1 MKQFKFKPF
10 FPYVSIRPEQ
20 EKAINFC
27 LDQFINNDK
36 KYVIIEAGTGTG
48 KSAIGMTVARY
59 LNAHSRE
66 TEDYEKG
73 SWFVTT
79 QKILQDQYEK
89 DFAPPKGRVC
99 SIKSS
104 SNYQCKFH
112 KNNTC
117 KDSQTLLKT
126 EEKDSPF
133 FKSCSFK
140 CHYKQKKASFLESTE
155 SVTNFPYFLTD
166 ATFNQKITPRN
177 TLVVDEAH
185 NIESELSKFIEVVIS
200 ERFAKTVLKISWPR
214 NSTQYQTFKW
224 IRDTYFPKVKS
235 KLDHFEKMLEQTGL
249 KSRLKDFISI
259 SKQKD
264 MMTGHVEKIETFIKV
279 YNSDNW
285 VMENVAGY
293 GRSMRKF
300 SFRAIDMSPFSQ
312 KYLFS
317 LGKKVLMMS
326 ATILDHKT
334 FAKSLGISPDEVAH
348 VSIPSPF
355 PAENRPILIHSIGP
369 MGAKTIDK
377 TLPDAVKAVREILKH
392 HKGEKG
398 IIHCHTYKIANYLK
412 KNLRFK
418 RLIFHDSSDRDAALE
433 KHVSSKI
440 DSVLVSPSMSEGV
453 DLKQDLSR
461 FQIIL
466 KIPYPYLGDPLVRK
480 RMNKWPSWYSLQTAK
495 TIVQAVG
502 RSVRSKEDK
511 AITYVLDSDWQRF
524 YGRNSGMFPQDFKDA
539 IVK

>member
-1 MKQFKFKPF
+1 MKTFNFMPF
-10 FPYVSIRPEQ
+10 FPYRTIRSEQ

-27 LDQFINNDK
+27 LDQFINHDK
-36 KYVIIEAGTGTG
+36 KYVVIEAGTGTG
-48 KSAIGMTVARY
+48 KSAIGVTVARY
-59 LNAHSRE
+59 LNAHSKAS
-66 TEDYEKG
+66 EDYEKG

-79 QKILQDQYEK
+79 QKILQDQYER
-89 DFAPPKGRVC
+89 DFSPPKGRVC

-104 SNYQCKFH
+104 SNYKCKFH
-112 KNNTC
+112 KQNTC
-117 KDSQTLLKT
+117 KESQTLLKT
-126 EEKDSPF
+126 TDKESSF

-140 CHYKQKKASFLESTE
+140 CHYKQKKVAFLESTE

-166 ATFNQKITPRN
+166 STFIQKITPRN
-177 TLVVDEAH
+177 TLVIDEAH
-185 NIESELSKFIEVVIS
+185 NIESELSKFIEIVVS
-200 ERFAKTVLKISWPR
+200 ERFAKTVLKLKWPQ
-214 NSTQYQTFKW
+214 NTTQYQVFKW
-224 IRDTYFPKVKS
+224 IKDIYYPKVKS
-235 KLDHFEKMLEQTGL
+235 QLNHFEKMLEQTGL
-249 KSRLKDFISI
+249 KSKLKDFISI
-259 SKQKD
+259 SNQRD
-264 MMTGHVEKIETFIKV
+264 MMSGHVEKIETFMKV

-285 VMENVAGY
+285 VMEKISGY

-312 KYLFS
+312 KYLFA

-326 ATILDHKT
+326 ATILDHNT
-334 FAKSLGISPDEVAH
+334 FSRSLGVKKDEVAH
-348 VSIPSPF
+348 ISIPSPF
-355 PAENRPILIHSIGP
+355 PPENRPILIHPAGH
-369 MGAKTIDK
+369 MGAKSIDT
-377 TLPDAVKAVREILKH
+377 TLPHVVKAVREILKH

-418 RLIFHDSSDRDAALE
+418 RLIFHESSDRDAALDR
-433 KHVSSKI
+433 HVASKI

-466 KIPYPYLGDPLVRK
+466 KIPYPYLGDPLIRK
-480 RMNKWPSWYSLQTAK
+480 RMNKWPSWYPLQTAK

-502 RSVRSKEDK
+502 RSVRSKDDK

-524 YGRNSGMFPQDFKDA
+524 YSKNSNMFPQDFKDA
-539 IVK
+539 IVR